1 MDEANQIKK
10 IDGSTDD
17 VDHDAAGNMIRV
29 PKLDGSGDHFHL
41 VYDAWNR
48 LVEVYD
54 DNGTTLIAQYQYD
67 GTGRRIVKGVDDGTD
82 GSLDTFTHYFHN
94 GAQVIETREG
104 DDVSGAAPAAESLEP
119 RYQNIWSPRYVDS
132 LILRDE
138 YDTQGDIIMANRVYY
153 LCDANYNVTA
163 LVDASGNV
171 IERYL
176 YTPYGTVTVLDPDF
190 SVDADGKSDYDNTT
204 LYTGREFD
212 PETELMYYRAR
223 YYHSELGRFIS
234 RDPIGYW
241 GGMTL
246 YEYVDSRP
254 IFLVDPFGLA
264 PPESNNDGDTGLS
277 LSDRF
282 KRFVDQLGTPS
293 GSNGPSFGLPLT
305 EALESGA
312 PLGEWSSRWGIGF
325 SNSGGSGIS
334 VGSNG
339 VRITGGTG
347 LGTGSVDF
355 SYDSSNGVKVG
366 GKLPVGPVSIGFS
379 YDQDS
384 NKFGIRGAMPVGPAI
399 VGLTYDDGSD
409 KFKIRG
415 AMPVGPAIVGLT
427 YDDGSDK
434 FKIRGAMPV
443 GPGVIGFRY
452 DDDSNQ
458 FRISGGMPVGPVSV
472 FLSACPK
479 SWEKLLEDWE
489 IIVDMPFKNKN
500 GGFIFSWGSDKT
512 YTWDIYWPFGP
523 NKRQ

>member
-1 MDEANQIKK
+1 
-10 IDGSTDD
+10 
-17 VDHDAAGNMIRV
+17 MIRV

-48 LVEVYD
+48 LVEVYA

-82 GSLDTFTHYFHN
+82 GSLDTFTHYFHS
-94 GAQVIETREG
+94 GANQVIETREG
-104 DDVSGAAPAAESLEP
+104 EDVSGAAPAAESLEP
-119 RYQNIWSPRYVDS
+119 KYQNIWSPRYVDS
-132 LILRDE
+132 MILRDE
-138 YDTQGDIIMANRVYY
+138 YDSQGDIITANRVYY
-153 LCDANYNVTA
+153 LSDANYNVTA

-190 SVDADGKSDYDNTT
+190 SADADGESDCDNTT

-223 YYHSELGRFIS
+223 YYHSELGRFVG

-254 IFLVDPFGLA
+254 ILLIDPFGLA

-312 PLGEWSSRWGIGF
+312 PFGGWSPRWGIGF
-325 SNSGGSGIS
+325 SESGGVGISAGSDGITFTGNVPLPGGGVMVTGGSGGTTVAGQTR
-334 VGSNG
+334 VGDIVVDGSYG
-339 VRITGGTG
+339 PDGLRIGGHTQIGDDIVIGGTYSPDDWQLGGHTRIGDIVIGGTYGPDDWQLGARTRIGNVIFDGTYGPEG
-347 LGTGSVDF
+347 LRI
-355 SYDSSNGVKVG
+355 G
-366 GKLPVGPVSIGFS
+366 GIVPVG
-379 YDQDS
+379 
-384 NKFGIRGAMPVGPAI
+384 RTI
-399 VGLTYDDGSD
+399 VQL
-409 KFKIRG
+409 
-415 AMPVGPAIVGLT
+415 
-427 YDDGSDK
+427 
-434 FKIRGAMPV
+434 
-443 GPGVIGFRY
+443 
-452 DDDSNQ
+452 
-458 FRISGGMPVGPVSV
+458 SG
-472 FLSACPK
+472 CP
-479 SWEKLLEDWE
+479 EDWE
-489 IIVDMPFKNKN
+489 ILIGVPIK
-500 GGFIFSWGSDKT
+500 GGIISIGYGD
-512 YTWDIYWPFGP
+512 DIGFQIQFDAWQLKWPFGSR
-523 NKRQ
+523 NK